1 MSALLLDERY
11 APFKHTWTTGLAVLT
26 RMSATILVQ
35 SPQAHEYIAHRRG
48 RMPSSTAALI
58 RPVLWALGKRK
69 RAGGDPSAQRAK
81 CGRETAEPPTLD
93 ELSTSFPTLDELS
106 TNIPFQYLQAHLYIK
121 RRLYMMSQDP
131 RLLLH
136 AKAIEAEIRRRLA
149 PRAAEDSS
157 SGDAS
162 SDSSSS
168 GAR

>member
-69 RAGGDPSAQRAK
+69 RASGDLSAAQRAK
-81 CGRETAEPPTLD
+81 CGRETAAEPCVFRT
-93 ELSTSFPTLDELS
+93 
-106 TNIPFQYLQAHLYIK
+106 
-121 RRLYMMSQDP
+121 M
-131 RLLLH
+131 
-136 AKAIEAEIRRRLA
+136 
-149 PRAAEDSS
+149 
-157 SGDAS
+157 
-162 SDSSSS
+162 
-168 GAR
+168 